1 MLVSDS
7 CAQLTRMRTDSAF
20 EDWGRV
26 MEEALLGGIMWSGWK
41 GNRRNWGP
49 MEVRAFCWPR
59 PPILPILVM
68 CSHSPGQ
75 NTTYNISNNRH
86 YLELICLYITHCFS
100 TMIRLYNHMKAVS
113 TLTSIVKP
121 QVTDCFFTWSAN
133 SDNWT
138 RFGLVSIII
147 VKICSMRSTDPG
159 ILSPILTELKLSGS
173 QQYWKNHSNH

>member
-1 MLVSDS
+1 
-7 CAQLTRMRTDSAF
+7 
-20 EDWGRV
+20 

-41 GNRRNWGP
+41 GSRRNWGP
-49 MEVRAFCWPR
+49 MEVRALCWPR

-86 YLELICLYITHCFS
+86 YLELICLYIKHRFS
-100 TMIRLYNHMKAVS
+100 TMIMLYNHIKAAS

-133 SDNWT
+133 RDKLNQIWP
-138 RFGLVSIII
+138 SINNHI
-147 VKICSMRSTDPG
+147 VKICSKWSTDPG
-159 ILSPILTELKLSGS
+159 IPSPILTELKLSGS
-173 QQYWKNHSNH
+173 QQYWKNLSNH